1 MLKQQQSGNKDSY
14 PHIADVLAGKS
25 QKMNKCPAW
34 HQAGR
39 QVREPPQGAQMPPPQ
54 WGGDS
59 GLQKPPSI
67 IKQVHSPLTHCP
79 QTVEPREILVLGLL
93 SSPQKI
99 RFLQNRAES
108 QARAAALGR
117 PSSGSFS
124 LLPHLSNC
132 EQAAPSLVAQTQTP
146 INYAH
151 RSHV

>member
-1 MLKQQQSGNKDSY
+1 
-14 PHIADVLAGKS
+14 
-25 QKMNKCPAW
+25 
-34 HQAGR
+34 
-39 QVREPPQGAQMPPPQ
+39 MPPPQ

-67 IKQVHSPLTHCP
+67 IKQVHFPLTHCP
-79 QTVEPREILVLGLL
+79 QTVEPREMLVLGLL
-93 SSPQKI
+93 SSPQNI

-117 PSSGSFS
+117 LSSGSFS

-151 RSHV
+151 RSHF